1 LKPRTGPPPQ
11 VPSGLSVESAAIW
24 ESETRNRSRSPGRLA
39 LLEQAL
45 RALDRAATLREQLE
59 REGLTTVTK
68 TTGAVHI
75 HPLVKVEAAE
85 RTTFLKIAKMLRLE
99 WDRNADRI

>member
-1 LKPRTGPPPQ
+1 LKPRIGPPPR
-11 VPSGLSVESAAIW
+11 VPVGLSVESSAIW
-24 ESETRNRSRSPGRLA
+24 ESETRTRSRSPGRLA

-75 HPLVKVEAAE
+75 HPLVKIEAAE
-85 RTTFLKIAKMLRLE
+85 RATFLKIAKVLGLE
-99 WDRNADRI
+99 WARESDG